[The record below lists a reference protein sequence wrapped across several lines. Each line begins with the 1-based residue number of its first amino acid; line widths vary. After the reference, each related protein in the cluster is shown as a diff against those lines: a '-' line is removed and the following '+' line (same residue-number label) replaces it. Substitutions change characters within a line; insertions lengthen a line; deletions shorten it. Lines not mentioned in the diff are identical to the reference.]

1 MKDALRRVAGL
12 FVEIETPSGSVGTA
26 PGQTSATT
34 PDYSKMSDADLLA
47 ALDAASSKTAP
58 SKSAKT
64 VEQVVKESPGPNLDE
79 IKPVAEATP
88 QPTVVSANGDVD
100 FSAIYALAKLPN
112 EPFTAEN
119 VIEVIAQLPA
129 ELPLEAKRA
138 TMKVTLGA
146 MAKTSGAS
154 TASVISDASRKMA
167 ALDAYADSYS
177 EQANQFVT
185 LSEAEIARLEGQIA
199 ERKRAVEEA
208 KSKSKRVR
216 EQCEAQINH
225 LDDVLEF
232 FTLDVPPSKHA

>member
-12 FVEIETPSGSVGTA
+12 FVEIETTSESEG
-26 PGQTSATT
+26 SATPRPAGAT

-47 ALDAASSKTAP
+47 AIDAASSKTAP

-64 VEQVVKESPGPNLDE
+64 VEQVVKDSPGPNLDE
-79 IKPVAEATP
+79 IKPVAESTP

-100 FSAIYALAKLPN
+100 FTAIYALAKLPI

-119 VIEVIAQLPA
+119 VIEVISQLPA

-154 TASVISDASRKMA
+154 IASVISDASRKMA

-177 EQANQFVT
+177 EQANQFVS

-208 KSKSKRVR
+208 KTKSQRVR
-216 EQCEAQINH
+216 EQCEAQVNH

>member
-12 FVEIETPSGSVGTA
+12 FVEIEPTAESAGAATPRPA
-26 PGQTSATT
+26 SAT

-58 SKSAKT
+58 SKAAKT

-79 IKPVAEATP
+79 IKPVAESTP

-100 FSAIYALAKLPN
+100 FSAIYALAKLPT

-119 VIEVIAQLPA
+119 VIEVISQLPA

-154 TASVISDASRKMA
+154 IASVISDASRKMA

-177 EQANQFVT
+177 EQANQFVS
-185 LSEAEIARLEGQIA
+185 LSEAEITRLEGQIA

-208 KSKSKRVR
+208 KAKSQRVR
-216 EQCEAQINH
+216 EQCEAQVNH